1 MNQVLAVVY
10 RDYLIRRTSM
20 TWMFF
25 DMILPMLYLLMFGVA
40 FDRALGLG
48 FQIEGNALRYN
59 DFFLA
64 GVLAMTCFGNAINQ
78 SYGFFIDRDN
88 GIFYEHLTYP
98 LTRGEFLFGKILFQ
112 GTMSLV
118 QSALLLICAHF
129 LLDVQLRIEFLP
141 SVFIGVVVG
150 TAGWFFC
157 LSIAAFLIRRND
169 TFNLVIN
176 ALYFVLMFVSSL
188 FYPLEQLPDWL
199 RIPALA
205 NPLTWHADVMPY
217 LTIGVGRTSIILMQA
232 VLYLCFMTVA
242 FIYAKRMLQRA
253 TE

>member
-1 MNQVLAVVY
+1 MNSVFAVVY
-10 RDYLIRRTSM
+10 RDYMIRRTSM

-40 FDRALGLG
+40 FDKALGAG
-48 FQIEGNALRYN
+48 FHVEGNAIRYN

-64 GVLAMTCFGNAINQ
+64 GVLAMTSFGNAINQ

-98 LTRGEFLFGKILFQ
+98 LTRGEFLLGKILFQ
-112 GTMSLV
+112 GLMSLV
-118 QSALLLICAHF
+118 QSALVLLCASQ
-129 LLDVQLRIEFLP
+129 LLDVHLRIEFLP
-141 SVFIGVVVG
+141 LILLGVVLG

-157 LSIAAFLIRRND
+157 MSIVTFLIRRND

-176 ALYFVLMFVSSL
+176 AVYFVLMFTSSL
-188 FYPLEQLPDWL
+188 FYPLEQLPGWL
-199 RIPALA
+199 RFPAMA
-205 NPLTWHADVMPY
+205 NPLTWHTDVMRY
-217 LTIGVGRTSIILMQA
+217 LTLGSGDERTVFLQTF
-232 VLYLCFMTVA
+232 LYSCFFA
-242 FIYAKRMLQRA
+242 ISFIFAKRTLQRA

>member
-1 MNQVLAVVY
+1 MTKVFAVVY

-25 DMILPMLYLLMFGVA
+25 DMILPMLYMLMFGVA

-48 FQIEGNALRYN
+48 FQVEGTAIRYN
-59 DFFLA
+59 EFFLA

-98 LTRGEFLFGKILFQ
+98 LTRGEFLLGKILFQ
-112 GTMSLV
+112 GIMSLV
-118 QSALLLICAHF
+118 QSALLLLCAHF
-129 LLDVQLRIEFLP
+129 LLDVQLRVEYLLL
-141 SVFIGVVVG
+141 VFFGVIVG

-157 LSIAAFLIRRND
+157 LSISAFLIRRND

-176 ALYFVLMFVSSL
+176 AVYFVLMFVSSL
-188 FYPLEQLPDWL
+188 FYPLEQLPNWL
-199 RIPALA
+199 RIPALV
-205 NPLTWHADVMPY
+205 NPLTWHADVMRY
-217 LTIGVGRTSIILMQA
+217 LTIGLGDERIIIFQTL
-232 VLYLCFMTVA
+232 LYICFVA
-242 FIYAKRMLQRA
+242 ASFILAKQMLQRA

>member
-1 MNQVLAVVY
+1 MRQIFAVVY

-48 FQIEGNALRYN
+48 FQIEGTQIRYN
-59 DFFLA
+59 EFFLA

-98 LTRGEFLFGKILFQ
+98 LTRGEFLLGKILFQ
-112 GTMSLV
+112 GIMSLV
-118 QSALLLICAHF
+118 QSALLLLCANQ
-129 LLDVQLRIEFLP
+129 LLEVSIRVEFLP
-141 SVFIGVVVG
+141 IILLGVIVG

-157 LSIAAFLIRRND
+157 LSIITFLIHRND
-169 TFNLVIN
+169 TYNLVIN
-176 ALYFVLMFVSSL
+176 AIYFVLMFVSSM
-188 FYPLEQLPDWL
+188 FYPLEQLPHWL
-199 RIPALA
+199 KYPAVA
-205 NPLTWHADVMPY
+205 NPLTWHANVMRS
-217 LTIGVGRTSIILMQA
+217 LTIGIGDNYSIIIQA
-232 VLYLCFMTVA
+232 LLYCCFMIIS
-242 FIYAKRMLQRA
+242 FFFAKRLLQR
-253 TE
+253 TT

>member
-1 MNQVLAVVY
+1 MNSVFAVVY

-25 DMILPMLYLLMFGVA
+25 DIILPMLYLLLFGVA
-40 FDRALGLG
+40 FNRALGGG
-48 FQIEGNALRYN
+48 FHVEGNAIRYN

-112 GTMSLV
+112 GLMSLV
-118 QSALLLICAHF
+118 QSALLLICARQ
-129 LLDVQLRIEFLP
+129 LLDVPIRFGFLP
-141 SVFIGVVVG
+141 LILVGVVIG

-157 LSIAAFLIRRND
+157 LSIVTFLIRRND

-176 ALYFVLMFVSSL
+176 AIYFVLMFVSSL

-199 RIPALA
+199 RVPAMA
-205 NPLTWHADVMPY
+205 NPLTWHANIMRY
-217 LTIGVGRTSIILMQA
+217 LTIGSGDERTVLIQTFLYSCFVVISFIL
-232 VLYLCFMTVA
+232 
-242 FIYAKRMLQRA
+242 AKRMLQRA